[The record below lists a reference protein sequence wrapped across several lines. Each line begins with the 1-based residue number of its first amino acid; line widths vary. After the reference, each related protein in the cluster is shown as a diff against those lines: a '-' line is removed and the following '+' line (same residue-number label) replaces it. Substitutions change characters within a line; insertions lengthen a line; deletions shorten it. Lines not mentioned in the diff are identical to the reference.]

1 MKIIVGI
8 VVVTKNIDFFETGL
22 SVLSDIKEY
31 VFDQVNVDSD
41 LNINTKKAVSDQLY
55 LETKSKAINYLQGTK
70 KTIELAVFQSESL
83 AGAAT
88 KIIQSQYS
96 QLDGECHVGMVYYDQ
111 ASMNHQDDSIEKIDN
126 DLLTF
131 YRSLKKAEIPAFY
144 SSFSAAVFLKDSHR
158 NIRHLPQQFIEQ
170 VRSDDLS
177 TFQTQ
182 LLCLWMDFFEMN
194 YANRRIK
201 PLGEV
206 FLHNTLGEQ
215 LVHFFNRVSKNK
227 WNMSY
232 YTGSVISNLIG
243 YIDREAPKN
252 GGLVLRGPSEH
263 ALACGAMA
271 NWLLYQTPFLLV
283 VTSGMVDE
291 FKGTLANLKEAAA
304 KGFIVVAENKPSQWY
319 SFQGTITPS
328 EDTRAV
334 LKAKRINYVYMEE
347 IDQIDSDLSKAFELY
362 HKNEGPVVLLV
373 TANVL
378 DASKPATAITDTNHS
393 GIINTKEAVHILE
406 SEHENTHEQEQ
417 AGLLNQA
424 LALVNN
430 GPEKVVWQ
438 LGPLDDEETLLVQDI
453 ARKAGIALVDSLLYP
468 GSVPKYIEGKRN
480 TCYLGT
486 LSIYGF
492 SPRVY
497 NYLYT
502 NDKLNP
508 VEDQCLF
515 FIKSRV
521 SQICSPFTEGRL
533 HNKLNIVQVTH
544 NPIHMA
550 PFSNIGLNMDS
561 KEFLKFIKANITISS
576 DLKKRR
582 MSLINGYFDSQSDV
596 VSKLPSSPMSPNY
609 FFSELNQVIEKL
621 IISKN
626 FDYTGI
632 YDVGRCGIS
641 AIRNVAKTRRG
652 FSGWYGRALMGD
664 ALLSSIFLAHTC
676 PTNIIAFIGDG
687 AKGMVPDIYP
697 SFIENLLTHPENLN
711 KNITI
716 MFFCNGGLSV
726 INTYQER
733 ILMNRTSKQMR
744 LINLRQQESHDN
756 VNDFEIVSKN
766 ITRFDGKE
774 MELALTAPRRLN
786 LFSVVVNHN
795 NEGDGITLATAKGW
809 QRDPVLTEEVKQHFP
824 WNAPKEIK
832 QEMTE

>member
-8 VVVTKNIDFFETGL
+8 VVVTKNADFFETGL
-22 SVLSDIKEY
+22 SVLSDIKDY
-31 VFDQVNVDSD
+31 VFDQVNVDTD
-41 LNINTKKAVSDQLY
+41 LNISTKEAVSDQLY
-55 LETKSKAINYLQGTK
+55 SETKSKAINYLQGTK
-70 KTIELAVFQSESL
+70 NTIDIAVFQSDSL
-83 AGAAT
+83 DGAAT
-88 KIIQSQYS
+88 KIIQSQSS
-96 QLDGECHVGMVYYDQ
+96 QPDGEYHVGMVYYDQ
-111 ASMNHQDDSIEKIDN
+111 ASMNHHDNSIDKIDN

-131 YRSLKKAEIPAFY
+131 YRSLKKAEIPAFH
-144 SSFSAAVFLKDSHR
+144 SSFSAAVFLKESHR
-158 NIRHLPQQFIEQ
+158 SIRYLPQQFIEQ
-170 VRSDDLS
+170 VRSADLS

-201 PLGEV
+201 PVGEV

-215 LVHFFNRVSKNK
+215 LVRFFHGVSKNK

-304 KGFIVVAENKPSQWY
+304 KGFILVAENKPSQWY

-334 LKAKRINYVYMEE
+334 LEAKRINYVYMEDA
-347 IDQIDSDLSKAFELY
+347 DQINSDLSKAFELY
-362 HKNEGPVVLLV
+362 HKNEGPVVLLA

-378 DASKPATAITDTNHS
+378 AASKPATAITDADHY
-393 GIINTKEAVHILE
+393 GMINTKDAVHILE
-406 SEHENTHEQEQ
+406 NEQER
-417 AGLLNQA
+417 AELLNQA
-424 LALVNN
+424 LTLVNN

-438 LGPLDDEETLLVQDI
+438 LGPLDDEETRLVQDI
-453 ARKAGIALVDSLLYP
+453 ARETGIALVDSLLYP

-480 TCYLGT
+480 TSYLGT

-508 VEDQCLF
+508 IEDQCLF
-515 FIKSRV
+515 FIKSRI
-521 SQICSPFTEGRL
+521 SQICTPFTEGRL
-533 HNKLNIVQVTH
+533 HRKLNIVQVTH
-544 NPIHMA
+544 TPIHMA

-561 KEFLKFIKANITISS
+561 KEFLKFIKANIKISP
-576 DLKKRR
+576 DLRKRR
-582 MSLINGYFDSQSDV
+582 MGLINSYFDSQSDI
-596 VSKLPSSPMSPNY
+596 VSKLPSRPMSPNY

-621 IISKN
+621 IITKN

-641 AIRNVAKTRRG
+641 AIRNVATTRRG

-664 ALLSSIFLAHTC
+664 ALLSTIFLAHTC

-733 ILMNRTSKQMR
+733 ILMNKTSKQMR
-744 LINLRQQESHDN
+744 LINLRQHESNDK

-809 QRDPVLTEEVKQHFP
+809 QRDPVLTEEVEQHFP
-824 WNAPKEIK
+824 WNVPNEIK
-832 QEMTE
+832 QEITEE

>member
-1 MKIIVGI
+1 M
-8 VVVTKNIDFFETGL
+8 
-22 SVLSDIKEY
+22 
-31 VFDQVNVDSD
+31 
-41 LNINTKKAVSDQLY
+41 
-55 LETKSKAINYLQGTK
+55 KAINYLK
-70 KTIELAVFQSESL
+70 NKNKTIDISVFQAESL
-83 AGAAT
+83 SEASN
-88 KIIQSQYS
+88 KIITSQTLD
-96 QLDGECHVGMVYYDQ
+96 LDGQYHVGMVYYDQ
-111 ASMNHQDDSIEKIDN
+111 ASMDYQDNSIEKIDD

-131 YRSLKKAEIPAFY
+131 YRTLKNAEIAAFY
-144 SSFSAAVFLKDSHR
+144 SSFSAAVFLKGNQR
-158 NIRHLPQQFIEQ
+158 NIRYLPQQFIEQ
-170 VRSDDLS
+170 VRSEDLS

-194 YANRRIK
+194 YLNRRIK
-201 PLGEV
+201 PVGEV
-206 FLHNTLGEQ
+206 FHHNTLGEQ
-215 LVHFFNRVSKNK
+215 LIRFFNHVSPNK
-227 WNMSY
+227 WSMSY

-243 YIDREAPKN
+243 YIDCEASKN

-263 ALACGAMA
+263 SLACGAMA
-271 NWLLYQTPFLLV
+271 NWQLYKTPFLLV

-304 KGFIVVAENKPSQWY
+304 KGFIIVAENRPSHWY
-319 SFQGTITPS
+319 SFQGTITAS

-334 LKAKRINYVYMEE
+334 LDAKRINYVYMEE
-347 IDQIDSDLSKAFELY
+347 ADNLANDLSTAFELY
-362 HKNEGPVVLLV
+362 HKGEGPVVLLV
-373 TANVL
+373 TPSVL
-378 DASKPATAITDTNHS
+378 DTSKPA
-393 GIINTKEAVHILE
+393 KEL
-406 SEHENTHEQEQ
+406 TEQIVYDKVKS
-417 AGLLNQA
+417 LNKYNRCEIELGKQLQNA
-424 LALVNN
+424 LDLINN

-438 LGPLDDEETLLVQDI
+438 LGPLDDDESELVQSI
-453 ARKAGIALVDSLLYP
+453 SREAGIALVDSLPYP
-468 GSVPKYIEGKRN
+468 GSVSKYVNGIRN
-480 TCYLGT
+480 VNYLGT

-502 NDKLNP
+502 NDKLNS
-508 VEDQCLF
+508 VKEQCIF

-533 HNKLNIVQVTH
+533 NNKLNIVQITH

-550 PFSNIGLNMDS
+550 PFSDIGLQMDS
-561 KEFLKFIKANITISS
+561 KVFLKFIKANLNVSS

-582 MSLINGYFDSQSDV
+582 MSLINGYYDSQSDV
-596 VSKLPSSPMSPNY
+596 VSKLASTPMSPNY
-609 FFSELNQVIEKL
+609 FFSEFNQVVEKL
-621 IISKN
+621 IIN
-626 FDYTGI
+626 QNYDYTGI

-641 AIRNVAKTRRG
+641 AIRNVATTRRG

-744 LINLRQQESHDN
+744 LINLHQSEWQDS
-756 VNDFEIVSKN
+756 VNNFDVVSKT
-766 ITRFDGKE
+766 ITKFDEKE

-786 LFSVVVNHN
+786 LFSVIVNHN

-809 QRDPVLTEEVKQHFP
+809 QRDPVLTEEIKQQFP
-824 WNAPKEIK
+824 WNV
-832 QEMTE
+832 TETNE

>member
-1 MKIIVGI
+1 MKITVGI
-8 VVVTKNIDFFETGL
+8 VVVTKNPDFFETGL

-31 VFDQVNVDSD
+31 VFNQVNVDAD
-41 LNINTKKAVSDQLY
+41 INIEVKNAVSDQLY
-55 LETKSKAINYLQGTK
+55 LETKLKAINYLQSK
-70 KTIELAVFQSESL
+70 NKTIDISVFQSESL
-83 AGAAT
+83 EGAAK
-88 KIIQSQYS
+88 KIIQSQT
-96 QLDGECHVGMVYYDQ
+96 LEDEGECHVGMVYYDQ
-111 ASMNHQDDSIEKIDN
+111 ASMGHQDDSIEKVDY

-131 YRSLKKAEIPAFY
+131 YRSLKSAEIPAFY
-144 SSFSAAVFLKDSHR
+144 SSFSAAVFLKGHHKS
-158 NIRHLPQQFIEQ
+158 IRYLPQQFIEQ
-170 VRSDDLS
+170 VRSEDLS

-206 FLHNTLGEQ
+206 FHNNTLGEQ
-215 LVHFFNRVSKNK
+215 LIRFFNHVSPNK

-252 GGLVLRGPSEH
+252 GGLVLRGPCEH

-271 NWLLYQTPFLLV
+271 NWQLYKTPFLLV

-304 KGFIVVAENKPSQWY
+304 KGFIVVAENKPSHWY

-334 LKAKRINYVYMEE
+334 LDAKRINYVYMEDT
-347 IDQIDSDLSKAFELY
+347 DQINNDLNNAFELY
-362 HKNEGPVVLLV
+362 HKDEGPVVLLV
-373 TANVL
+373 TPNVL
-378 DASKPATAITDTNHS
+378 DASKPVNELAEKIVYEKMEDHS
-393 GIINTKEAVHILE
+393 KSVSDEAELAKQLNAALE
-406 SEHENTHEQEQ
+406 
-417 AGLLNQA
+417 
-424 LALVNN
+424 LVNN
-430 GPEKVVWQ
+430 GPEKIVWQ
-438 LGPLDDEETLLVQDI
+438 LGPLDDDESLLVQSI
-453 ARKAGIALVDSLLYP
+453 AHEAGIALVDSLPYP
-468 GSVPKYIEGKRN
+468 GSVSKYINGKRN
-480 TCYLGT
+480 INYLGT

-502 NDKLNP
+502 HDKLNP
-508 VEDQCLF
+508 PEEQCLF
-515 FIKSRV
+515 FVKSRV

-533 HNKLNIVQVTH
+533 NNKLNIVQVTH
-544 NPIHMA
+544 NPIHIA
-550 PFSNIGLNMDS
+550 PFSDIGLQMDS
-561 KEFLKFIKANITISS
+561 KTFLKFIKENLKVSPE
-576 DLKKRR
+576 LKKRR

-596 VSKLPSSPMSPNY
+596 ISKLPSTPMSPNY
-609 FFSELNQVIEKL
+609 FFSEFNQVIEKL
-621 IISKN
+621 IIKQN

-641 AIRNVAKTRRG
+641 AIRNVATTRRG

-744 LINLRQQESHDN
+744 LINLHQDEWQDT
-756 VNDFEIVSKN
+756 VNNFDVVSKT
-766 ITRFDGKE
+766 ITKFDATE
-774 MELALTAPRRLN
+774 MEAALTAPRRLN

-809 QRDPVLTEEVKQHFP
+809 QRDPVLTEEIKEQFP
-824 WNAPKEIK
+824 WNV
-832 QEMTE
+832 TEPTEQPITES